1 MTKFGDTDLE
11 VSDVPAISKKQQDIS
26 TNTNAVRSKVEEIVL
41 PSTNS
46 FKKPGKIEE
55 EEETLLR

>member
-1 MTKFGDTDLE
+1 LE

-41 PSTNS
+41 PSTNN